1 MSISNPDTSFRE
13 GLVPKTHSDKFF
25 IVGGLSEEACMGGGR
40 IFCGK
45 RACRV
50 GLGLSSVTACLVFID
65 FIELICLT
73 KNVFRFT
80 FTWHAM

>member
-1 MSISNPDTSFRE
+1 
-13 GLVPKTHSDKFF
+13 VPKTHPNKFLV
-25 IVGGLSEEACMGGGR
+25 VGGLSEEACMGGGR
-40 IFCGK
+40 IFLWEE
-45 RACRV
+45 RRRV
-50 GLGLSSVTACLVFID
+50 DLGWPSATAHLVFID